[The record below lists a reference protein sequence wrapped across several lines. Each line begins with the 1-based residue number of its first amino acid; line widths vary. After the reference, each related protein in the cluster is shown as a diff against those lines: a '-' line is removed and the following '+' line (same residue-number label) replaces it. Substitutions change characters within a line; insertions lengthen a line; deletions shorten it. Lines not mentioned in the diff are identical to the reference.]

1 VDVITGIIKANIP
14 SRIAFQV
21 SSQVDSRTIID
32 SQGAEKLLG
41 YGDMLYLPRNLSA
54 PKRVQGCFIS
64 DKDVGMVA
72 DYVKSRNQADYNV
85 DIMEHIEKGDKPD
98 GGGATSGDA
107 AGDVDEFDE
116 LLPKAIEM
124 AVEAGQMS
132 ISMLQ
137 RVLRVGY
144 GRAGR
149 LIDEM
154 ARRNIISGNE
164 GTKPRKTLIT
174 REEYQQLFDGDM
186 PFD

>member
-1 VDVITGIIKANIP
+1 M
-14 SRIAFQV
+14 
-21 SSQVDSRTIID
+21 
-32 SQGAEKLLG
+32 LLG
-41 YGDMLYLPRNLSA
+41 YGDMLYFPRTLKA

-64 DKDVGMVA
+64 DKDVGAVV
-72 DYVKSRNQADYNV
+72 DFVKRSNQTEYNL
-85 DIMEHIEKGDKPD
+85 DIMEHIEKEEKKGSS
-98 GGGATSGDA
+98 GGGSSDDGSD
-107 AGDVDEFDE
+107 GSIEGFDE

-154 ARRNIISGNE
+154 CRRSIISGNE
-164 GTKPRKTLIT
+164 GTKPRKTLIS
-174 REEYQQLFDGDM
+174 REEYQQLVEEDK
-186 PFD
+186 PF